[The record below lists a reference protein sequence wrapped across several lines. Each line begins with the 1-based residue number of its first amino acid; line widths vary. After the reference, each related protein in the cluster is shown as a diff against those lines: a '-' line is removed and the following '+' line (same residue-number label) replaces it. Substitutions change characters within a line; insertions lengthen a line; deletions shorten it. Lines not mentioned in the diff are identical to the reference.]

1 MFLRTFRFFGSVIV
15 YHCIGFLFDDPETKH
30 GVSKGSFLAALEG
43 LRRAKGFVGG
53 RVHLLCIEPF
63 IQAWTLVG
71 YLHWPGA
78 IICQVL
84 TEPCLAVARPSIA
97 ALEVPNSIWCFR
109 GLVAFGGE
117 KGLQAAQRRWVAAA
131 SVRSLT
137 THTGSG
143 AQQSAEDP
151 GRRKK

>member
-1 MFLRTFRFFGSVIV
+1 MTIRASRSVCGKVLTGFPGCTNWTMVDHGRANWTSIVPWPELGHINIYIYIVIV

-84 TEPCLAVARPSIA
+84 TEPFVL
-97 ALEVPNSIWCFR
+97 
-109 GLVAFGGE
+109 
-117 KGLQAAQRRWVAAA
+117 
-131 SVRSLT
+131 RSPD
-137 THTGSG
+137 H
-143 AQQSAEDP
+143 P
-151 GRRKK
+151 

>member
-1 MFLRTFRFFGSVIV
+1 MESDQKKIYIYIYIVIV

-30 GVSKGSFLAALEG
+30 GVFKGSLLAALEG

-84 TEPCLAVARPSIA
+84 TEPLSCGRQTIHSCPGGSKSPFGASEDLWPLVGKKGCRPI
-97 ALEVPNSIWCFR
+97 R
-109 GLVAFGGE
+109 GGG
-117 KGLQAAQRRWVAAA
+117 
-131 SVRSLT
+131 
-137 THTGSG
+137 
-143 AQQSAEDP
+143 
-151 GRRKK
+151 